1 MMSTPRTYEILAIDD
16 NEADLRLIQEA
27 FAECGHSCHLT
38 CTNSIHDTVK
48 ILQTET
54 FDLVLSEMGP
64 TCEGS
69 ELVRVIR
76 GDDRRRATPI
86 IVLSAIIDPSPAYAA
101 GANAFVAKGADL
113 DTFFARIRDVMH
125 FWVNVAELP
134 LRKHHERSNADLS
147 KAACHHRGM
156 SGDL

>member
-1 MMSTPRTYEILAIDD
+1 MSTPRTYYILAVDD

-27 FAECGHSCHLT
+27 FAHCGHSCHLT
-38 CTNSIHDTVK
+38 CTNSIQDAVK

-54 FDLVLSEMGP
+54 FDFVLSDMGP
-64 TCEGS
+64 TCEGL

-76 GDDRRRATPI
+76 GDDRHRATPI
-86 IVLSAIIDPSPAYAA
+86 IVLSGILDPLPAYAA
-101 GANAFVAKGADL
+101 GANAFVSKAADL

-134 LRKHHERSNADLS
+134 SGSPLRPTLS
-147 KAACHHRGM
+147 AAGLINR
-156 SGDL
+156 

>member
-1 MMSTPRTYEILAIDD
+1 MMSTLRIYEILAVDD

-38 CTNSIHDTVK
+38 CANSIQAAVK

-54 FDLVLSEMGP
+54 FDLVLSDMGP
-64 TCEGS
+64 TYEGI

-76 GDDRRRATPI
+76 GDDRLRATPV
-86 IVLSAIIDPSPAYAA
+86 IVLSGIIDPSPAYEA
-101 GANAFVAKGADL
+101 GANAFVSKSADL

-134 LRKHHERSNADLS
+134 RRPQRLAPS
-147 KAACHHRGM
+147 AARLM
-156 SGDL
+156 DR